1 MPAVRELLE
10 PRRSRCRTS
19 LSRRSA
25 SHVPLC
31 SPLGRS
37 APRLARVL
45 YCAYDGF
52 ALIRGPVCGA
62 RGLLE
67 NALEKV
73 VTVCGTEP
81 EVREAFVFGSF
92 ATGRV
97 GPTSDLD
104 VLIVRD
110 TELGIVDRV
119 ADLKLA
125 AQDKVGLDIIVVTP
139 QEYCSTFAASSFGRT
154 VLAQAKRVY
163 AA

>member
-1 MPAVRELLE
+1 VLTMALRLYAD
-10 PRRSRCRTS
+10 RCAER
-19 LSRRSA
+19 
-25 SHVPLC
+25 
-31 SPLGRS
+31 
-37 APRLARVL
+37 
-45 YCAYDGF
+45 
-52 ALIRGPVCGA
+52 

-73 VTVCGTEP
+73 VAVCGTEP

-139 QEYCSTFAASSFGRT
+139 QEYRSTFAASSFGRT